1 MRIRP
6 LRRSFHFQ
14 PDLVLSDISMPGKD
28 GFELL
33 QEIRTWGRS
42 SSGEVPVA
50 AISGMSRP
58 LDQARAPSAGFDA
71 LLLKPFTA
79 DDLLQVIDNVIRSGR

>member
-1 MRIRP
+1 MD
-6 LRRSFHFQ
+6 SNCY
-14 PDLVLSDISMPGKD
+14 KKYA
-28 GFELL
+28 LL
-33 QEIRTWGRS
+33 GRAS
-42 SSGEVPVA
+42 GGEVPVV

-58 LDQARAPSAGFDA
+58 LDQARAHAAGFDA